1 VARSS
6 PLVRLPELLRCVVVA
21 PRRPADRNLDQLMSQ
36 DEQPGRS
43 ARRRYVGGLAVLL
56 VLAGIV
62 VLVVGLRSQ
71 NHAPQPSSA
80 AAGTQAPASMRAA
93 AGTATSSAPAPA
105 PRGPLLP
112 KSNPTRLEIPT
123 IGVSSS
129 LLQLALNADQTVQVP
144 PLDKDSRA
152 GWYTGSPTPGQL
164 GPSLLLGHVDSAEYG
179 PGVFFKLGALHQGD
193 TVEVTRADATV
204 AVFRID
210 RVASFPKDHFPTLE
224 VYGDTSN
231 AQLRL
236 ITCGGKFDFSA
247 RSYESNIVVFASLV
261 SSHRA

>member
-1 VARSS
+1 
-6 PLVRLPELLRCVVVA
+6 
-21 PRRPADRNLDQLMSQ
+21 MSQ
-36 DEQPGRS
+36 DERPGRS
-43 ARRRYVGGLAVLL
+43 TRRLYVGGLAVLL

-62 VLVVGLRSQ
+62 VLVVGIRGQ
-71 NHAPQPSSA
+71 NHAPQPSPA
-80 AAGTQAPASMRAA
+80 AATTSASATVAAA
-93 AGTATSSAPAPA
+93 AGTAASSSTAPA

-112 KSNPTRLEIPT
+112 RSVPSSLQIPA
-123 IGVSSS
+123 IGVSST
-129 LLQLALNADQTVQVP
+129 LLQLGLNTDQTVQVP
-144 PLDKDSRA
+144 PLGKDSKA
-152 GWYTGSPTPGQL
+152 GWYTGSPTPGEL

-179 PGVFFKLGALHQGD
+179 QGIFYKLGALHQGD
-193 TVEVTRADATV
+193 TVNVTRSDSTV

-224 VYGDTSN
+224 VYGDTAN

>member
-1 VARSS
+1 
-6 PLVRLPELLRCVVVA
+6 
-21 PRRPADRNLDQLMSQ
+21 MSQ
-36 DEQPGRS
+36 DERPGRNT
-43 ARRRYVGGLAVLL
+43 RRLYVGGLAVLL

-62 VLVVGLRSQ
+62 VLVVGIRGQ
-71 NHAPQPSSA
+71 NHAPQPSPA
-80 AAGTQAPASMRAA
+80 AASTQAPASVPAA
-93 AGTATSSAPAPA
+93 AGTAASTSAAPAPL
-105 PRGPLLP
+105 GPLLP
-112 KSNPTRLEIPT
+112 KSTPTGLQIPA

-129 LLQLALNADQTVQVP
+129 LLGLGLNKDGTVQVP
-144 PLDKDSRA
+144 PLSKDSKA
-152 GWYTGSPTPGQL
+152 GWYTGSPTPGEL
-164 GPSLLLGHVDSAEYG
+164 GPALLLGHVDSAEYG
-179 PGVFFKLGALHQGD
+179 PGVFFKLGALHKGD
-193 TVEVTRADATV
+193 MVNVTRADSTV

-224 VYGDTSN
+224 VYGNTDN